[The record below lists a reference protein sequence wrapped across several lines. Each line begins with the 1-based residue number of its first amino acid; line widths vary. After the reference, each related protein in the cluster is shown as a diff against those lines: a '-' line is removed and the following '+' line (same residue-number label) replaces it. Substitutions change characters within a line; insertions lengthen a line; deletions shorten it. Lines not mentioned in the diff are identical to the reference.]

1 MTVPQHRRV
10 VEEPMDRMRGP
21 GAGGAGE
28 MEKKHTQRPGQIS
41 RTPAARLLQ
50 LQLSEE
56 RITAAGGQDASLSEG
71 RRVVSHLHPQS
82 PLSRQKQSPHT
93 PLD

>member
-1 MTVPQHRRV
+1 MGARGGRGRRDG
-10 VEEPMDRMRGP
+10 EEP
-21 GAGGAGE
+21 
-28 MEKKHTQRPGQIS
+28 HTDARADKQNAS
-41 RTPAARLLQ
+41 STRLLL